1 MSSSIRSIIAYT
13 LALLLVVS
21 SGCQADTAATTAA
34 AESAETTDT
43 TATVAIAD
51 TANSK
56 ILIVGDS
63 LSAGFGLEPD
73 ESWVALLQNR
83 LTAEGYGHTVV
94 NASISGDTT
103 GGGLRRLPRALEV
116 HRPGIVVIELGG
128 NDGLRGTPVM
138 VIRQNVSR
146 MIALAQDAGARVVLA
161 GMVMP
166 PNYGQKYTDA
176 FANVFTDLADDSD
189 AALVPF
195 FMDGV
200 ALDPTKMQ
208 PDQIHPNADGQPILL
223 DNIWPVLRE
232 LL

>member
-1 MSSSIRSIIAYT
+1 M
-13 LALLLVVS
+13 VS

>member
-1 MSSSIRSIIAYT
+1 M
-13 LALLLVVS
+13 
-21 SGCQADTAATTAA
+21 
-34 AESAETTDT
+34 AETPDT
-43 TATVAIAD
+43 IASAAVAPTAD

-63 LSAGFGLEPD
+63 LSAGYGLEPE

-83 LTAEGYGHTVV
+83 LTAEGYGQTVV

-103 GGGLRRLPRALEV
+103 GGGLRRLPRALEA
-116 HRPGIVVIELGG
+116 HQPGIVVIELGG
-128 NDGLRGTPVM
+128 NDGLRGTPVT
-138 VIRQNVSR
+138 VIRQNVAG
-146 MIALAQDAGARVVLA
+146 MIGLAQDAGARVVIA

-176 FANVFTDLADDSD
+176 FAAVFTDLADDYD

-200 ALDPTKMQ
+200 ALDSTKMQ